1 MKYMLL
7 MSATRADL
15 QSFGTILGP
24 DDIQAHVRFMKELNV
39 ELKASGELVD
49 AQGLAGP
56 EQAKLV
62 RARAGGGPPAVTDG
76 PFAEAKEFLAG
87 YWLLDCKSPE
97 RVYEIAARISGAPG
111 KGGVPMN
118 FAVEVRP
125 IGVAPTG

>member
-7 MSATRADL
+7 MNSTKADW
-15 QSFGTILGP
+15 QTFGTLSP
-24 DDIQAHVRFMKELNV
+24 ADIQAHVRFMKELNK

-49 AQGLAGP
+49 AQGLTVPA
-56 EQAKLV
+56 ETKLV
-62 RARAGGGPPAVTDG
+62 RAGAGGGPPVVTDG
-76 PFAEAKEFLAG
+76 PFPEAKEFLAG

-111 KGGVPMN
+111 RAETPLN

-125 IGVAPTG
+125 VGVAPA